1 MRKIKYYGAFLDK
14 NRLFEDK
21 DEEFRQAFAQ
31 ARNLGAKTFVY
42 NGQPYSTDPNKIEI
56 QNISTGS
63 TQSTDKNL
71 DITKQSQKS
80 TKTPSTTSSVYYYDD
95 RKKDRVEDLKF
106 GRYLYLK
113 SIENGNIKSRTTS
126 DGTVLIVILNS
137 GMNNDTQNVII
148 DFLESS
154 GYEVS
159 LLPSDYES
167 GDIVV
172 FRKKQEDQKDI
183 QPEDE
188 IIMPQAQTE
197 TDQKKLEQ
205 NGKKIW
211 NDSSRSRKLVTRST
225 NFGKILVMKGQL
237 DDAEKLELSAY
248 AKLQNWEITT
258 TKSDYKPGDILVFR
272 KSENIQKEEEA
283 ELEKPSSQNESDKKY
298 SIEQGKNLYK
308 KLVQDKRLVSR
319 NFSYGEVWVYLGQYS
334 RLDAN
339 SEENL
344 VNFLETLG
352 WVKSSKEADKKDPK
366 EIVFKK
372 KEDLDKKEGDKPS
385 QENTETKVEN
395 SSNPN
400 MNIIPPPNQNRVEKI
415 EELPNNLVS
424 QNKDIPREERCKRLF
439 VDLDDRDRRRGEK
452 TGSNQELE
460 ECKYCLQQY
469 NWMSRSKERIK
480 QRYGLKGSGGSRAL

>member
-1 MRKIKYYGAFLDK
+1 MRKIKYYGTFLDK

-56 QNISTGS
+56 QNIPTGS
-63 TQSTDKNL
+63 TSSTDKDV
-71 DITKQSQKS
+71 DINKQSQKS
-80 TKTPSTTSSVYYYDD
+80 TKTPSTMSGVYYYDD
-95 RKKDRVEDLKF
+95 RKKDQVRDPKF
-106 GRYLYLK
+106 SRFIYLK
-113 SIENGNIKSRTTS
+113 EIEGGRIKSRTTS
-126 DGTVLIVILNS
+126 DGAVLIVIRKLLNT
-137 GMNNDTQNVII
+137 DTQNLIL
-148 DFLESS
+148 DFLEYS

-159 LLPSDYES
+159 LLPSDYEY
-167 GDIVV
+167 GDTVV
-172 FRKKQEDQKDI
+172 LRKKQEDQKDI

-211 NDSSRSRKLVTRST
+211 NDSSRSKKLVTRST
-225 NFGKILVMKGQL
+225 DFGKILVMKGQL
-237 DDAEKLELSAY
+237 DDVEKLELSAY
-248 AKLQNWEITT
+248 AKLQNWVITT

-272 KSENIQKEEEA
+272 KSENIQKEEE
-283 ELEKPSSQNESDKKY
+283 LEKPSPQNETDKKY
-298 SIEQGKNLYK
+298 SVEEGKNLYK
-308 KLVQDKRLVSR
+308 KLVQQRKLVSR
-319 NFSYGEVWVYLGQYS
+319 NFSYGEVWVYLGQYGI
-334 RLDAN
+334 LDAN

-352 WVKSSKEADKKDPK
+352 WVTSSKEADKKDPK

-372 KEDLDKKEGDKPS
+372 KEDIDKKEGDKPS
-385 QENTETKVEN
+385 EEKIETKGEN
-395 SSNPN
+395 SSNPD
-400 MNIIPPPNQNRVEKI
+400 MNIIPPPSEKRVEKI

-452 TGSNQELE
+452 TGTNQELE

-469 NWMSRSKERIK
+469 NWISRSKERIK
-480 QRYGLKGSGGSRAL
+480 QRYGLKGSGGSKAI